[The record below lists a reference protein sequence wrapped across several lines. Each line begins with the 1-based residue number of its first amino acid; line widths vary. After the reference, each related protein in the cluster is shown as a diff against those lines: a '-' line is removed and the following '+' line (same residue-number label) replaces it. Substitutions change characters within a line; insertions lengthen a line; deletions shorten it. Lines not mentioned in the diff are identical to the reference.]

1 MSRPPTPRAS
11 FKNYR
16 VHENDNYGNRVFMKT
31 IVVASQCGTRAPRL
45 EAWAAVATSRPARP
59 RASFKNY
66 SVHENDNYGNL
77 VFMKTIVVANQKGG
91 SGKSTITVHL
101 AAAAEQAGA
110 GPVVISDTDP
120 QGTAADW
127 FNQRKKAGIE
137 TPRYSALTL
146 SDLSGRV
153 RALSEAGAAY
163 LFIDTAPSIGAVN
176 ADLFALGDLILI
188 PLNPTPA
195 DLRALVKGL
204 PLVRQSGKP
213 FQFVLTRVRPNLRN
227 NDGAAVAL
235 NALGLVLTTRMHERV
250 IYAETFAHGKTALE
264 TDPKSVAAQEVS
276 ALWAEINTKM

>member
-1 MSRPPTPRAS
+1 MR
-11 FKNYR
+11 
-16 VHENDNYGNRVFMKT
+16 
-31 IVVASQCGTRAPRL
+31 
-45 EAWAAVATSRPARP
+45 
-59 RASFKNY
+59 
-66 SVHENDNYGNL
+66 
-77 VFMKTIVVANQKGG
+77 TIVVANQKGG
-91 SGKSTITVHL
+91 SGKSTIAVHL
-101 AAAAEQAGA
+101 AAAAEQAGD

-127 FNQRKKAGIE
+127 FNQRKKAGID
-137 TPRYSALTL
+137 TPRYSPLTL
-146 SDLSGRV
+146 SDLRE
-153 RALSEAGAAY
+153 RIQALDDAGVAY

-176 ADLFALGDLILI
+176 ANLFTLADLILI

-213 FQFVLTRVRPNLRN
+213 FQFILTRVRPNLRN

-264 TDPKSVAAQEVS
+264 TDPKSTAAQEVS
-276 ALWAEINTKM
+276 ALWGEVKIKTENENS